1 MRIRGFPLKKVN
13 APLHQSR
20 EQRIALSIRETMYAA
35 VLWCVINVVMDY
47 PIFAYGPMKMHV
59 GAYYSEIGLVYLVY
73 PLFGFWAS
81 RLAAR
86 RANGHGEV
94 LWARH

>member
-86 RANGHGEV
+86 RANGRGEV